1 MGALT
6 KGNLLES
13 FEITKEKFETAV
25 SIGKSHQKIRELFC
39 LGLLLWNNED
49 IYGLDVEEYLED
61 NCKHIEALLDKWC
74 LQEYKLP
81 YKTVYALLQETAIA
95 NFEDMM
101 VGLGIRGH
109 VTALGI
115 ANEIVRKKENN
126 SVVTVNFVNS
136 LPLEPEEAKED
147 DK

>member
-13 FEITKEKFETAV
+13 FEINKEKFETAV
-25 SIGKSHQKIRELFC
+25 SLGKSHHQIRTLFC
-39 LGLLLWNNED
+39 LGLLIWNNED
-49 IYGLDVEEYLED
+49 VYGLDVEEYLEK

-74 LQEYKLP
+74 LEQYRLP
-81 YKTVYALLQETAIA
+81 YNTVYSLLQETAIT

-101 VGLGIRGH
+101 VSLGIRGH

-115 ANEIVRKKENN
+115 ANEIIRKKEN
-126 SVVTVNFVNS
+126 SGVVTINFVNS
-136 LPLEPEEAKED
+136 LPSESESDKED
-147 DK
+147 D